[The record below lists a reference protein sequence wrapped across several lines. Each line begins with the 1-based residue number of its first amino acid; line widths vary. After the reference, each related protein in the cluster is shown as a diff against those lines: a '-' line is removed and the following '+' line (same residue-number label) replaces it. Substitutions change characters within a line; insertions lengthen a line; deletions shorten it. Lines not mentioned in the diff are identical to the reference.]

1 MKVIPITYPDGA
13 ALSRELFSLGVPE
26 GSTLEIGTASFPAGA
41 RSPVEGLHARGS
53 HEVSFIV
60 EGAFDIECGGVSRV
74 VSAGELVSIPAGEPN
89 ASRALS
95 NSRVIYLMYK
105 SAQSPN

>member
-1 MKVIPITYPDGA
+1 MKVIPITYSDGT
-13 ALSRELFSLGVPE
+13 ALSRELFSLGVE

-41 RSPVEGLHARGS
+41 RSPVEGFHVRSS
-53 HEVSFIV
+53 HEVSFIL
-60 EGAFDIECGGVSRV
+60 EGAFDTECGGVSRV
-74 VSAGELVSIPAGEPN
+74 VRAGELVSIPAGEPN

-105 SAQSPN
+105 AAGSPK